1 MRLFMLPTFP
11 FQTLFVFLLISS
23 LVVGI
28 SPSLAQEEKSSL
40 ECDGLFKGGKKPTV
54 EQLEQIFQEHT
65 KWIESEEKE
74 GTRAKLCGANL
85 TKAHLSMAHLTK
97 ADLTKANLTKA
108 DLFKANLTKA
118 DLTKANLT
126 KADLIKADLTKAD
139 LTKAN
144 LTKAYL
150 IKADLTK
157 ANLSKAEL
165 RGANLSKANLAGA
178 TLTNVKNLIQSQ
190 LNQACV
196 DEDTTLPEG
205 LTRPAPCAEEE
216 LSQR

>member
-1 MRLFMLPTFP
+1 MLPTFP

-74 GTRAKLCGANL
+74 GTRAKLCE
-85 TKAHLSMAHLTK
+85 
-97 ADLTKANLTKA
+97 ANLTKA
-108 DLFKANLTKA
+108 DLFKAN
-118 DLTKANLT
+118 
-126 KADLIKADLTKAD
+126 
-139 LTKAN
+139 
-144 LTKAYL
+144 
-150 IKADLTK
+150 LTK

>member
-1 MRLFMLPTFP
+1 MLPTFP
-11 FQTLFVFLLISS
+11 FQTLFVFLLIALTS
-23 LVVGI
+23 LVFGI
-28 SPSLAQEEKSSL
+28 IPSFAQGDKSTY

-85 TKAHLSMAHLTK
+85 TKAH
-97 ADLTKANLTKA
+97 
-108 DLFKANLTKA
+108 
-118 DLTKANLT
+118 
-126 KADLIKADLTKAD
+126 
-139 LTKAN
+139 
-144 LTKAYL
+144 L

-205 LTRPAPCAEEE
+205 LTRPAPCGEEE
-216 LSQR
+216 

>member
-1 MRLFMLPTFP
+1 MFLTFP
-11 FQTLFVFLLISS
+11 SKTLFVFLLIALTS
-23 LVVGI
+23 LVFGI
-28 SPSLAQEEKSSL
+28 IPSFAQGDKSTY

-108 DLFKANLTKA
+108 
-118 DLTKANLT
+118 
-126 KADLIKADLTKAD
+126 
-139 LTKAN
+139 
-144 LTKAYL
+144 YL

-165 RGANLSKANLAGA
+165 RGANLSKATLAGA
-178 TLTNVKNLIQSQ
+178 MLRWGL
-190 LNQACV
+190 LCCLLLPLV
-196 DEDTTLPEG
+196 D
-205 LTRPAPCAEEE
+205 
-216 LSQR
+216 

>member
-1 MRLFMLPTFP
+1 MLPTFP

-97 ADLTKANLTKA
+97 ADLTKAHLTKA
-108 DLFKANLTKA
+108 DLFKAN
-118 DLTKANLT
+118 
-126 KADLIKADLTKAD
+126 LTKAD

-205 LTRPAPCAEEE
+205 LTRPVPCGEEE
-216 LSQR
+216 

>member
-108 DLFKANLTKA
+108 
-118 DLTKANLT
+118 
-126 KADLIKADLTKAD
+126 
-139 LTKAN
+139 
-144 LTKAYL
+144 YL

-205 LTRPAPCAEEE
+205 LTRPAPCGEEE
-216 LSQR
+216 

>member
-1 MRLFMLPTFP
+1 MFLTFP
-11 FQTLFVFLLISS
+11 SKTLFVFLLIALTS
-23 LVVGI
+23 LVFGI
-28 SPSLAQEEKSSL
+28 IPSFAQGDKSTY

-126 KADLIKADLTKAD
+126 KAYLIKADLTKAD

-150 IKADLTK
+150 FKANLTKADLTK

-205 LTRPAPCAEEE
+205 LTRPAPCGEEE
-216 LSQR
+216 